1 MNTTMDPAAGYPG
14 AVVAGPGQARSAVSW
29 AAIAAGAVVAAST
42 TLLLIALGGGVGL
55 ASLSPWA
62 HTGVS
67 ATTFTVMTAIGLIVV
82 QWVSAGVGGY
92 IAGRLR
98 TRWISLHT
106 HEVFFRDTAHGF
118 ITWATATLLVS
129 AAAAV
134 IASSAAGAGLHAAS
148 TIGAGAAMGAA
159 SAATSAPSA
168 TSVDPYDVDTL
179 LRPANPGA
187 APGAAS
193 PGNDGRS
200 DVRAQT
206 TRILARGLTGD
217 EVPAEDRTYLAQL
230 VAAQTGISP
239 ADAQTRVDTAI
250 AKVQA
255 AKVQAKQAADKARKA
270 AEAASIFTAL
280 AMLIGAFI
288 ASISAALGGKLRDLH
303 P

>member
-1 MNTTMDPAAGYPG
+1 MNTTMDPVTGYAGTLPVG
-14 AVVAGPGQARSAVSW
+14 TDQARSAVSW

-42 TLLLIALGGGVGL
+42 SLLLIALGGGVGL

-67 ATTFTVMTAIGLIVV
+67 AGTFTALTAMGLIVV

-98 TRWISLHT
+98 TRWVSLHT

-129 AAAAV
+129 AAAAL
-134 IASSAAGAGLHAAS
+134 IASSTAGAGLHAVS
-148 TIGAGAAMGAA
+148 SIGAGTAMGAA
-159 SAATSAPSA
+159 SSAPSA

-179 LRPANPGA
+179 LRPSNPS
-187 APGAAS
+187 PAAS
-193 PGNDGRS
+193 GNAGPPAGNDM
-200 DVRAQT
+200 RAQA
-206 TRILARGLTGD
+206 TRILARALTSD
-217 EVPAEDRTYLAQL
+217 DVSAEDRAYLAQ
-230 VAAQTGISP
+230 VVSAQAGIS
-239 ADAQTRVDTAI
+239 ASDAQTRVDNAV

-280 AMLIGAFI
+280 AMLVGAFI
-288 ASISAALGGKLRDLH
+288 ASVSAALGGKLRDLH